1 MRKLYT
7 LAAALMAGVFV
18 SQAASFW
25 VGELQFTTIDDTTV
39 KLSKADPV
47 SGDVVIPATVTNEG
61 VEYTVVEIAANTFR
75 SKTIDSVTIPGT
87 VKTVG
92 ASAFQMCRLKKA
104 VIEEGFTTL
113 GYSMFGSCGQLAE
126 VSLPSTLTCLGDEGP
141 FSAGSAFNGCVNLKE
156 ITIPAGV
163 TEIPNMTFNGC
174 MALANVTI
182 AGDITSIGEQA
193 FNNCNALASDL
204 SFPKLTSLG
213 SNAFGYCR
221 AMKRIELGGTPENVT
236 GEAFYGCEGL
246 TDVVLGEG
254 IKSIGSRAFNNCYS
268 LTEITLPASMTSVAA
283 NAYAGCDK
291 IANVYCYATVP
302 PTGSDNSFV
311 STVYPTAI
319 LHVPEEAIDT
329 YKKADIWKNFA
340 TIVSLTDSGVGSI
353 ENDTPL
359 TLVDGAVASRLPMKI
374 YDAKGVLL
382 ADVAAGTFRLDTLGR
397 GMYIVRSGTH
407 TIKTVVPRRPNA
419 NPLFTSRGVAEL
431 TAAPPTIFK
440 C

>member
-39 KLSKADPV
+39 KLSKAEQV

-61 VEYTVVEIAANTFR
+61 VEYTVVEIAASTFR

-141 FSAGSAFNGCVNLKE
+141 FSAGSAFNGC
-156 ITIPAGV
+156 
-163 TEIPNMTFNGC
+163 

-221 AMKRIELGGTPENVT
+221 AMKRIELGGTLENVT

-246 TDVVLGEG
+246 T
-254 IKSIGSRAFNNCYS
+254 
-268 LTEITLPASMTSVAA
+268 EITLPASMTSVAS

-302 PTGSDNSFV
+302 PTASDDSFV

-374 YDAKGVLL
+374 YDAKGVLR

-407 TIKTVVPRRPNA
+407 TIKTVVP
-419 NPLFTSRGVAEL
+419 
-431 TAAPPTIFK
+431 
-440 C
+440 

>member
-39 KLSKADPV
+39 KLSKAEQV

-61 VEYTVVEIAANTFR
+61 VEYTVVEIAASTFR

-141 FSAGSAFNGCVNLKE
+141 FSAGSAFNGC
-156 ITIPAGV
+156 
-163 TEIPNMTFNGC
+163 

-193 FNNCNALASDL
+193 FNNGNALASDL

-221 AMKRIELGGTPENVT
+221 AMKRIELGGTLENVT

-246 TDVVLGEG
+246 TDVVLSEG

-302 PTGSDNSFV
+302 PTASDNSFV
-311 STVYPTAI
+311 STVYPTVI

-407 TIKTVVPRRPNA
+407 TIKTVVP
-419 NPLFTSRGVAEL
+419 
-431 TAAPPTIFK
+431 
-440 C
+440 

>member
-39 KLSKADPV
+39 KLSKAEQV

-61 VEYTVVEIAANTFR
+61 VEYTVVEIAASTFR

-92 ASAFQMCRLKKA
+92 ASAFQMCRLKNA

-221 AMKRIELGGTPENVT
+221 AMKRIELGGTLENVT

-246 TDVVLGEG
+246 T
-254 IKSIGSRAFNNCYS
+254 
-268 LTEITLPASMTSVAA
+268 EITLPASMTSVAS

-302 PTGSDNSFV
+302 PTASDDSFV

-374 YDAKGVLL
+374 YDAKGVLR

-407 TIKTVVPRRPNA
+407 TIKTVVP
-419 NPLFTSRGVAEL
+419 
-431 TAAPPTIFK
+431 
-440 C
+440 

>member
-1 MRKLYT
+1 M
-7 LAAALMAGVFV
+7 
-18 SQAASFW
+18 
-25 VGELQFTTIDDTTV
+25 ETTV
-39 KLSKADPV
+39 KLSKAEQV

-61 VEYTVVEIAANTFR
+61 VEYTVVEIAASTFR

-92 ASAFQMCRLKKA
+92 ASAFQMCRLKNA

-221 AMKRIELGGTPENVT
+221 AMKRIELGGTLENVT

-246 TDVVLGEG
+246 T
-254 IKSIGSRAFNNCYS
+254 
-268 LTEITLPASMTSVAA
+268 EITLPASMTSVAS

-302 PTGSDNSFV
+302 PTASDDSFV

-340 TIVSLTDSGVGSI
+340 TIVSLTDSGVGDI

-374 YDAKGVLL
+374 YDAKGVLR

-407 TIKTVVPRRPNA
+407 TIKTVVP
-419 NPLFTSRGVAEL
+419 
-431 TAAPPTIFK
+431 
-440 C
+440 